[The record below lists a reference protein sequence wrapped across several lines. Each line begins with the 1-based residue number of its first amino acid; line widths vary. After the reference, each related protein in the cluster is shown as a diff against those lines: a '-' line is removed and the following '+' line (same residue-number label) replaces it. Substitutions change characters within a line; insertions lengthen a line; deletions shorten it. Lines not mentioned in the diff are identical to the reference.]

1 MHLNTD
7 PRICNLL
14 VIDHDKHQN
23 SSMIINLYE
32 LEEVAL
38 VPDVACSISI
48 DKKNCKLAKLSMF
61 RLESI
66 LPSTRCLRIL
76 KPNIL
81 GIQYLYTS
89 TLRDASQ

>member
-38 VPDVACSISI
+38 VPDVA
-48 DKKNCKLAKLSMF
+48 
-61 RLESI
+61 
-66 LPSTRCLRIL
+66 
-76 KPNIL
+76 
-81 GIQYLYTS
+81 Y
-89 TLRDASQ
+89 